1 MITQDFVIV
10 FVADLTV
17 FEKLP
22 GKNKEK
28 SKRWWYG
35 LYGWGYPIWGF
46 GLWGKRDITEEAP
59 INDARDVS
67 DMKHELDHLRRETEA
82 GFEIYEENT
91 GALVKEVQK
100 LKREVQMMKMHAI
113 NTETSFKTKRN
124 EPMLKLSK
132 KPVF

>member
-1 MITQDFVIV
+1 MP
-10 FVADLTV
+10 
-17 FEKLP
+17 E
-22 GKNKEK
+22 KNKEK
-28 SKRWWYG
+28 SKRWWIG
-35 LYGWGYPIWGF
+35 LNGWGSPFWGF
-46 GLWGKRDITEEAP
+46 ASPFWVSGLWGKRDITEEAP
-59 INDARDVS
+59 INDTRDVS

-113 NTETSFKTKRN
+113 HTETSFKTKRN
-124 EPMLKLSK
+124 EPMHKLSK